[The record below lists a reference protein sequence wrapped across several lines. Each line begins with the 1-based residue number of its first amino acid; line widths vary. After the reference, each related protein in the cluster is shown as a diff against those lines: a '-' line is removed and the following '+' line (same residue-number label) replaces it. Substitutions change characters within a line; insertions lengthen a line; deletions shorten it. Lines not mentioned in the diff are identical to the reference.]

1 MIGNI
6 TGRRGGRRAR
16 AARVTAVAVATVSA
30 LLLSACSS
38 GGSGGGSTSGNAPSG
53 NATKGSISFWAGT
66 NIVGNTDMNT
76 VLISAFEKA
85 YPGISVKYI
94 VAPQDTDTN
103 RATLTT
109 QISGGGGPDVF
120 LGDVIWPAQFASHQ
134 LVTPLSDYLPSSY
147 WKTFAAGLVEGATY
161 KNKVYAAPFFEDQ
174 SFLYYRKDIL
184 AADHLAVPT
193 TWEQLMS
200 EAKQVQAKGQVQDG
214 YVFQGADYEGA
225 TCNYVEFLADAGGK
239 VLNTAGTKSEINSP
253 AGLKAL
259 TFEQSLVNEG
269 VSPKAQSTFQEQQS
283 LNAFSSGKALFLR
296 NWAYAYAASQGSGSA
311 VTGKVGIA
319 PLPTFQGE
327 SSPGYSNIGGWDL
340 YMNPHSKNQSAD
352 LTFIKWMTGADAQK
366 VIATQFS
373 YIPTNEAV
381 RTSPDVIAKSAVLS
395 TVPKTRLVARPSNTP
410 NYPAVSQAI
419 YNAVNGV
426 LAGSLQPQ
434 GALSQ
439 ANSGITSALSSSG
452 GL

>member
-6 TGRRGGRRAR
+6 TRRRRGRTAR
-16 AARVTAVAVATVSA
+16 ITAVAVAAASA
-30 LLLSACSS
+30 LLLSACSA
-38 GGSGGGSTSGNAPSG
+38 GGSSGGSTSGTSSTPSG

-66 NIVGNTDMNT
+66 NIVGNTDMNK
-76 VLISAFEKA
+76 VLIAAFEKE

-109 QISGGGGPDVF
+109 QISGGSGPDVF

-134 LVTPLSDYLPSSY
+134 LVTPLSNYLPSSY
-147 WKTFAAGLVEGATY
+147 WKQFANGLVDGATY
-161 KNKVYAAPFFEDQ
+161 KGKVYAAPFFEDQ

-184 AADHLAVPT
+184 QANNLPVPT
-193 TWEQLMS
+193 TWEQLVT
-200 EAKQVQAKGQVQDG
+200 EAKQVQAKGQIQDG

-239 VLNTAGTKSEINSP
+239 VLNTAGTKSEVDS
-253 AGLKAL
+253 AAALKAL
-259 TFEQSLVNEG
+259 TFEQSLVNDG

-283 LNAFSSGKALFLR
+283 LNEFSSGKALFLR
-296 NWAYAYAASQGSGSA
+296 NWAYAYAASQGTGSA

-319 PLPTFQGE
+319 PLPTFEGQ
-327 SSPGYSNIGGWDL
+327 SKPGYSNIGGWDL
-340 YMNPHSKNQSAD
+340 YMNPHTKNQAAD
-352 LTFIKWMTGADAQK
+352 LTFIKWMTGQTAQK
-366 VIATQFS
+366 IIATQFS

-381 RTSPDVIAKSAVLS
+381 RTTPDVIAKSAVLA

-426 LAGSLQPQ
+426 LAGSLQPDAAIKQ
-434 GALSQ
+434 M
-439 ANSGITSALSSSG
+439 NSGITTALGSSG